1 MKKGNEYNGVV
12 ERVEFGDKGIVVC
25 QEPGGENDGKLA
37 VVKNCIEGQ
46 KIVFRVRKK
55 RSGKAEGDLVRV
67 LEESPLATAT
77 PACPHFGLCGSCR
90 YQMLPYEAQLS
101 MKERQI
107 KDILDGAVKPFDYAY
122 EWQGIVPSPLAYEY
136 RNKMEF
142 SFGNAVKDGPLTLGL
157 HKKGSFYDIME
168 VTECRIVD
176 ADFRAVL
183 TEALAVCR
191 EYGLGFYHKMT
202 HVGYLRH
209 LLVRKAAH
217 TGEMLVD
224 LVTSSQAPE
233 REAKFLKE
241 FTERVVQSVNKV
253 NSVES
258 AATEVIPNDVRN
270 CAAATDDIVTD
281 WIKKGTVVSVL
292 HTVNDSLSDTIQNDR
307 TDILYGRDYI
317 EEILLG
323 LHFYI
328 SAFSFFQTNSKGA
341 ERLYEKAREFV
352 GETKDK
358 IIYDLYSGT
367 GTIAQLLAPVAKKVI
382 GVEIIEEAVEAAK
395 ENAKKNGLDNCDFL
409 AGDVLKMLDEITEKP
424 DFIVLDPPRDGIHP
438 KALAKIIDYGVD
450 KLLYISCKPTSL
462 ARDLATLQEEGYCVE
477 KAAAVDMFAQ
487 TYHCETI
494 CLLKK
499 AEDTGLYRN
508 PEES

>member
-1 MKKGNEYNGVV
+1 MLFLVKRMKKGNEYNGVV
-12 ERVEFGDKGIVVC
+12 ERVEFGDRGLVVC

-46 KIVFRVRKK
+46 RIVFRVRKK

-67 LEESPLATAT
+67 LEKSPLESAT
-77 PACPHFGLCGSCR
+77 PACPHFGQCGSCR
-90 YQMLPYEAQLS
+90 YQLLPYEAQLS
-101 MKERQI
+101 MKEQQI

-122 EWQGIVPSPLAYEY
+122 AWQGIVPSPQSFEY

-168 VTECRIVD
+168 VPECRIVD

-183 TEALAVCR
+183 TETLVVCR

-233 REAKFLKE
+233 DETKFLQE
-241 FTERVVQSVNKV
+241 FTERVLRSV
-253 NSVES
+253 SQ
-258 AATEVIPNDVRN
+258 
-270 CAAATDDIVTD
+270 
-281 WIKKGTVVSVL
+281 GTVVSVL

-323 LHFYI
+323 LHFNI

-341 ERLYEKAREFV
+341 ERLYEKARELV

-358 IIYDLYSGT
+358 VIFDLYSGT

-438 KALAKIIDYGVD
+438 KALKKIIDYGVD

-462 ARDLATLQEEGYCVE
+462 ARDLAVLQEEGYHVE

-494 CLLKK
+494 CSLKK
-499 AEDTGLYRN
+499 TAQ
-508 PEES
+508 

>member
-12 ERVEFGDKGIVVC
+12 ERVEFGDRGIVVC

-55 RSGKAEGDLVRV
+55 RSGKAEGDLVKV
-67 LEESPLATAT
+67 VEKSPLETAE

-90 YQMLPYEAQLS
+90 YQELSYEAQLD

-107 KDILDGAVKPFDYAY
+107 KDILDAAVKSFDYEY
-122 EWQGIVPSPLAYEY
+122 EWQGIVPSPLSFEY

-168 VTECRIVD
+168 VPECRIVD

-183 TEALAVCR
+183 TETLMVCR
-191 EYGLGFYHKMT
+191 KYGLSFYHKMT
-202 HVGYLRH
+202 HIGYLRH

-217 TGEMLVD
+217 TGEILVD

-233 REAKFLKE
+233 KEAEFLKE
-241 FTERVVQSVNKV
+241 FTERILAAVNH
-253 NSVES
+253 
-258 AATEVIPNDVRN
+258 
-270 CAAATDDIVTD
+270 
-281 WIKKGTVVSVL
+281 GTIVSVL

-323 LHFYI
+323 LHFNI

-358 IIYDLYSGT
+358 MIYDLYSGT

-382 GVEIIEEAVEAAK
+382 GVEIIAEAVEAAK

-438 KALAKIIDYGVD
+438 KALKKIIDYGVD

-462 ARDLATLQEEGYCVE
+462 ARDLAVLQEEGYRVE

-487 TYHCETI
+487 TYHCETV
-494 CLLKK
+494 CLLEKRERK
-499 AEDTGLYRN
+499 ME
-508 PEES
+508 

>member
-1 MKKGNEYNGVV
+1 MKKGNEYIGVV
-12 ERVEFGDKGIVVC
+12 ERVEFGDRGIVVC
-25 QEPGGENDGKLA
+25 QEPGGENDGKPA

-67 LEESPLATAT
+67 VEKSPLESAT

-90 YQMLPYEAQLS
+90 YQELPYEAQLD

-107 KDILDGAVKPFDYAY
+107 KDILDGAVRQFDYEY
-122 EWQGIVPSPLAYEY
+122 EWQGIVPSPLSYEY

-168 VTECRIVD
+168 VPECRIVD

-183 TEALAVCR
+183 TEALAVCK
-191 EYGLGFYHKMT
+191 EYGLNFYHKMT

-217 TGEMLVD
+217 TGEILVD

-233 REAKFLKE
+233 KETEFLKE
-241 FTERVVQSVNKV
+241 FTERILAAVN
-253 NSVES
+253 
-258 AATEVIPNDVRN
+258 
-270 CAAATDDIVTD
+270 C
-281 WIKKGTVVSVL
+281 GTIVSVL

-317 EEILLG
+317 EEILFG
-323 LHFYI
+323 LHFNI

-358 IIYDLYSGT
+358 VIYDLYSGT

-382 GVEIIEEAVEAAK
+382 GVEIIAEAVEAAK

-409 AGDVLKMLDEITEKP
+409 VGDVLKMLDEITEKP

-438 KALAKIIDYGVD
+438 KALTKIIDYGVD

-462 ARDLATLQEEGYCVE
+462 ARDLAVLQEKGYRVE

-487 TYHCETI
+487 TYHCETVV
-494 CLLKK
+494 LLS
-499 AEDTGLYRN
+499 R
-508 PEES
+508 ES

>member
-1 MKKGNEYNGVV
+1 V
-12 ERVEFGDKGIVVC
+12 ERVEFGDRGIVVC

-55 RSGKAEGDLVRV
+55 RSGKAEGDLVKV
-67 LEESPLATAT
+67 VEKSSLESET
-77 PACPHFGLCGSCR
+77 PECPHFGFCGSCR
-90 YQMLPYEAQLS
+90 YQELPYEAQLN

-107 KDILDGAVKPFDYAY
+107 KDILDSAVKPFDYDY

-168 VTECRIVD
+168 VPECRIVD

-183 TEALAVCR
+183 TETLAVCR
-191 EYGLGFYHKMT
+191 KYGLSFYHKMT
-202 HVGYLRH
+202 HIGYLRH

-233 REAKFLKE
+233 KETEFLKE
-241 FTERVVQSVNKV
+241 FTERIVQVVN
-253 NSVES
+253 
-258 AATEVIPNDVRN
+258 R
-270 CAAATDDIVTD
+270 
-281 WIKKGTVVSVL
+281 GTIVSVL

-307 TDILYGRDYI
+307 TDLLYGRDYI

-323 LHFYI
+323 LHFNI

-358 IIYDLYSGT
+358 VIYDLYSGT

-438 KALAKIIDYGVD
+438 KALKKIIDYGVD

-462 ARDLATLQEEGYCVE
+462 ARDLAVLQEEGYRVE
-477 KAAAVDMFAQ
+477 KAVAVDMFAQ
-487 TYHCETI
+487 TYHCETV
-494 CLLKK
+494 CLLSN
-499 AEDTGLYRN
+499 E
-508 PEES
+508 

>member
-12 ERVEFGDKGIVVC
+12 ERVEFGDRGIVVC

-67 LEESPLATAT
+67 VEESPLATAQ
-77 PACPHFGLCGSCR
+77 PACPHFGICGSCR
-90 YQMLPYEAQLS
+90 YQLLPYEAQLS

-122 EWQGIVPSPLAYEY
+122 EWQGIVPSPLRYEY

-168 VTECRIVD
+168 VPECRIVD

-183 TEALAVCR
+183 TETLAVCR

-202 HVGYLRH
+202 HIGYLRH

-233 REAKFLKE
+233 KETEFLKE
-241 FTERVVQSVNKV
+241 FTERIQAVVN
-253 NSVES
+253 
-258 AATEVIPNDVRN
+258 
-270 CAAATDDIVTD
+270 
-281 WIKKGTVVSVL
+281 KGTVVSVL

-323 LHFYI
+323 LHFNI

-358 IIYDLYSGT
+358 VIYDLYSGT

-409 AGDVLKMLDEITEKP
+409 AGDVLKMLDDITEKP

-438 KALAKIIDYGVD
+438 KALKKIIDYGVD

-462 ARDLATLQEEGYCVE
+462 ARDLTTLQEEGYRVE

-487 TYHCETI
+487 TYHCETV
-494 CLLKK
+494 CLLQRQ
-499 AEDTGLYRN
+499 EN
-508 PEES
+508 

>member
-12 ERVEFGDKGIVVC
+12 ERVEFGDRGIVVC

-37 VVKNCIEGQ
+37 VVKNCIAGQ

-55 RSGKAEGDLVRV
+55 RSGKAEGDLVKV
-67 LEESPLATAT
+67 VEKSPLETAT
-77 PACPHFGLCGSCR
+77 PACPHFGQCGSCR
-90 YQMLPYEAQLS
+90 YQMLPYEAQLD

-107 KDILDGAVKPFDYAY
+107 KDILDTAVKPFDYEY
-122 EWQGIVPSPLAYEY
+122 EWQGIVPSPLCYEY

-168 VTECRIVD
+168 VPECRIVD

-183 TEALAVCR
+183 TETLAVCR
-191 EYGLGFYHKMT
+191 KYELSFYHKMT

-217 TGEMLVD
+217 TGEVLVD

-233 REAKFLKE
+233 KETEFQKE
-241 FTERVVQSVNKV
+241 FTERILTAVNLKGDAEEKV
-253 NSVES
+253 TTAEES
-258 AATEVIPNDVRN
+258 GKIM
-270 CAAATDDIVTD
+270 
-281 WIKKGTVVSVL
+281 KGTIVSVL

-317 EEILLG
+317 EEVLLG
-323 LHFYI
+323 LHFNI

-358 IIYDLYSGT
+358 VIYDLYSGT

-438 KALAKIIDYGVD
+438 KALKKIIDYGVD
-450 KLLYISCKPTSL
+450 RLLYISCKPTSL
-462 ARDLATLQEEGYCVE
+462 ARDLVVLQEEGYRVE

-487 TYHCETI
+487 TYHCETV
-494 CLLKK
+494 CLLEKIRK
-499 AEDTGLYRN
+499 
-508 PEES
+508 

>member
-1 MKKGNEYNGVV
+1 MNNILGKWKESSTRFTPGAVLGKAMKKGNEYNGVV
-12 ERVEFGDKGIVVC
+12 ERVEFGDRGIVIC

-46 KIVFRVRKK
+46 RIVFRVRKK
-55 RSGKAEGDLVRV
+55 RSGKAEGDLVQV
-67 LEESPLATAT
+67 VEKSPLETAV

-90 YQMLPYEAQLS
+90 YQELAYEAQLD

-107 KDILDGAVKPFDYAY
+107 KDILDGAVKPFDYGY
-122 EWQGIVPSPLAYEY
+122 EWQGIVPSPLSYEY

-168 VTECRIVD
+168 VPECRIVD

-183 TEALAVCR
+183 TETLAVCR

-233 REAKFLKE
+233 QEAQFLKE
-241 FTERVVQSVNKV
+241 FTERIT
-253 NSVES
+253 
-258 AATEVIPNDVRN
+258 AAVKN
-270 CAAATDDIVTD
+270 
-281 WIKKGTVVSVL
+281 GTVVSVL

-317 EEILLG
+317 EEELLG
-323 LHFYI
+323 LRFNI

-358 IIYDLYSGT
+358 VIYDLYSGT

-382 GVEIIEEAVEAAK
+382 GVEIIEEAVGAAK
-395 ENAKKNGLDNCDFL
+395 ENAKKNGLSNCDFL

-438 KALAKIIDYGVD
+438 KALKKIIDYGVD

-462 ARDLATLQEEGYCVE
+462 ARDLAVLQEEGYRVE

-494 CLLKK
+494 ALLSKVNI
-499 AEDTGLYRN
+499 E
-508 PEES
+508 

>member
-12 ERVEFGDKGIVVC
+12 ERVEFGDRGIVVC
-25 QEPGGENDGKLA
+25 QEPGGENDGKPA

-55 RSGKAEGDLVRV
+55 RSGKAEGDLVKV
-67 LEESPLATAT
+67 VEKSPLESAT

-90 YQMLPYEAQLS
+90 YQELPYEAQLD

-107 KDILDGAVKPFDYAY
+107 KDILDGAVRPFDYEY
-122 EWQGIVPSPLAYEY
+122 EWQGIVPSPLSYEY

-168 VTECRIVD
+168 VPECRIVD

-183 TEALAVCR
+183 TETLAVCK
-191 EYGLGFYHKMT
+191 EYGLSFYHKMT

-217 TGEMLVD
+217 TGEVLVD

-233 REAKFLKE
+233 KETKFLKE
-241 FTERVVQSVNKV
+241 FTERILAAVN
-253 NSVES
+253 
-258 AATEVIPNDVRN
+258 R
-270 CAAATDDIVTD
+270 
-281 WIKKGTVVSVL
+281 GTIVSVL

-307 TDILYGRDYI
+307 TDLLYGRDYI

-323 LHFYI
+323 LHFNI

-358 IIYDLYSGT
+358 VIYDLYSGT

-409 AGDVLKMLDEITEKP
+409 AGDVLKMLDEIAEKP

-438 KALAKIIDYGVD
+438 KALKKIIDYGVD

-462 ARDLATLQEEGYCVE
+462 ARDLAVLQEEGYRVE

-487 TYHCETI
+487 TYHCETVA
-494 CLLKK
+494 LLS
-499 AEDTGLYRN
+499 RI
-508 PEES
+508 

>member
-12 ERVEFGDKGIVVC
+12 ERVEFGDRGIVVC

-67 LEESPLATAT
+67 VEESALATAKS
-77 PACPHFGLCGSCR
+77 ACPHFGLCGSCR

-107 KDILDGAVKPFDYAY
+107 KDILDGAVKPFDYEY
-122 EWQGIVPSPLAYEY
+122 EWQGIVPSPLSYEY

-168 VTECRIVD
+168 VPECRIVD

-183 TEALAVCR
+183 TETLAVCR
-191 EYGLGFYHKMT
+191 EYGLSFYHKMT
-202 HVGYLRH
+202 HIGYLRH

-217 TGEMLVD
+217 TGEVLVD

-233 REAKFLKE
+233 CEAEFLKE
-241 FTERVVQSVNKV
+241 FTERIMSAVNRTGEAVKQVVTEAGNGCGQN
-253 NSVES
+253 NTGIGSVE
-258 AATEVIPNDVRN
+258 N
-270 CAAATDDIVTD
+270 AAADKTM
-281 WIKKGTVVSVL
+281 KGTIVSVL

-323 LHFYI
+323 LHFNI

-358 IIYDLYSGT
+358 VIYDLYSGT

-395 ENAKKNGLDNCDFL
+395 ENAKKNGLENCDFL
-409 AGDVLKMLDEITEKP
+409 AGDVLKVLDEITEKP

-450 KLLYISCKPTSL
+450 RLLYISCKPTSL
-462 ARDLATLQEEGYCVE
+462 ARDLVALQEAGYRVE

-487 TYHCETI
+487 TYHCETV
-494 CLLKK
+494 CLLRR
-499 AEDTGLYRN
+499 GRN
-508 PEES
+508 

>member
-12 ERVEFGDKGIVVC
+12 ERVEFGDRGIVVC

-46 KIVFRVRKK
+46 KVVFRVRKK
-55 RSGKAEGDLVRV
+55 RSGKAEGDLVKV
-67 LEESPLATAT
+67 VEKSPLESAT

-90 YQMLPYEAQLS
+90 YQELSYDAQLA

-107 KDILDGAVKPFDYAY
+107 KDILDIAVKPFDYAY
-122 EWQGIVPSPLAYEY
+122 EWQGIVPSPLSYEY

-168 VTECRIVD
+168 VPECCIVD

-183 TEALAVCR
+183 TETLAVCR
-191 EYGLGFYHKMT
+191 EYGLSFYHKMT
-202 HVGYLRH
+202 HIGYLRH

-217 TGEMLVD
+217 TGEVLVD

-233 REAKFLKE
+233 KEAEFLKE
-241 FTERVVQSVNKV
+241 FTERIVSVVNRVNV
-253 NSVES
+253 TES
-258 AATEVIPNDVRN
+258 AETESVVGREKN
-270 CAAATDDIVTD
+270 CAAAIVTEVD
-281 WIKKGTVVSVL
+281 TTDKIMKGTIVSVL

-307 TDILYGRDYI
+307 TDILYGRDCI
-317 EEILLG
+317 EEVLLG
-323 LHFYI
+323 LHFNI

-341 ERLYEKAREFV
+341 ECLYEKAREFV

-358 IIYDLYSGT
+358 VIYDLYSGT

-395 ENAKKNGLDNCDFL
+395 ENAKKNGLANCDFL

-438 KALAKIIDYGVD
+438 KALRKIIDYGVD

-462 ARDLATLQEEGYCVE
+462 ARDLAVLQEEGYRVE

-487 TYHCETI
+487 TYHCETV
-494 CLLKK
+494 CLLSRPH
-499 AEDTGLYRN
+499 EV
-508 PEES
+508 

>member
-12 ERVEFGDKGIVVC
+12 ERVEFGDRGIVVC

-55 RSGKAEGDLVRV
+55 RSGKAEGDLVKV
-67 LEESPLATAT
+67 VEKSPLEEEK

-90 YQMLPYEAQLS
+90 YQELSYDAQLA
-101 MKERQI
+101 MKERQV
-107 KDILDGAVKPFDYAY
+107 KDILDRAVKPFDYAY

-168 VTECRIVD
+168 VPECRIVD

-183 TEALAVCR
+183 TETLAVCR
-191 EYGLGFYHKMT
+191 KYGLSFYHKMT

-224 LVTSSQAPE
+224 LVTSSQALE
-233 REAKFLKE
+233 KETEFLKE
-241 FTERVVQSVNKV
+241 FTERIVSVVN
-253 NSVES
+253 
-258 AATEVIPNDVRN
+258 P
-270 CAAATDDIVTD
+270 
-281 WIKKGTVVSVL
+281 GTIVSVL

-307 TDILYGRDYI
+307 TVLLYGRDYI

-323 LHFYI
+323 LHFNI

-358 IIYDLYSGT
+358 VIYDLYSGT

-438 KALAKIIDYGVD
+438 KALKKIIDYGVD

-462 ARDLATLQEEGYCVE
+462 ARDLAVLQEEGYRVE

-487 TYHCETI
+487 TYHCETV
-494 CLLKK
+494 CLLSN
-499 AEDTGLYRN
+499 E
-508 PEES
+508 

>member
-12 ERVEFGDKGIVVC
+12 ERVEFGDRGIVVC

-46 KIVFRVRKK
+46 KIEFRVRKK
-55 RSGKAEGDLVRV
+55 RSGKAEGDLVKV
-67 LEESPLATAT
+67 VEKSSLESET

-90 YQMLPYEAQLS
+90 YQELSYDAQLA
-101 MKERQI
+101 MKERQV

-168 VTECRIVD
+168 VPECRIVD

-183 TEALAVCR
+183 TETLAVCR
-191 EYGLGFYHKMT
+191 KYGLSFYHKMT
-202 HVGYLRH
+202 HIGYLRH

-233 REAKFLKE
+233 KETEFLKE
-241 FTERVVQSVNKV
+241 FTERIVQVVN
-253 NSVES
+253 
-258 AATEVIPNDVRN
+258 R
-270 CAAATDDIVTD
+270 
-281 WIKKGTVVSVL
+281 GTIVSVL

-307 TDILYGRDYI
+307 TDLLYGRDYI

-323 LHFYI
+323 LHFNI

-358 IIYDLYSGT
+358 VIYDLYSGT

-395 ENAKKNGLDNCDFL
+395 ENAKKNWLDNCDFL

-438 KALAKIIDYGVD
+438 KALKKIIDYGVD

-462 ARDLATLQEEGYCVE
+462 ARDLAVLQEEGYRVE

-487 TYHCETI
+487 TYHCETV
-494 CLLKK
+494 CLLSN
-499 AEDTGLYRN
+499 E
-508 PEES
+508 